1 MFGPSPLMGMKNS
14 KIVGTRFKKGSRKG
28 KKKFSNAAKKCSSK
42 ERTGRK
48 TFKSVEMSA
57 RKTGRKIEMPGKRNA
72 RTSVKEFRSAGVNE
86 RKTGRIVEKSE
97 KIIVK
102 ARDNKVSTGNEVEIV
117 MEKVALTWM
126 TLASVEEGA
135 GNPSGATNNSF
146 IGLQTVC

>member
-1 MFGPSPLMGMKNS
+1 M
-14 KIVGTRFKKGSRKG
+14 
-28 KKKFSNAAKKCSSK
+28 
-42 ERTGRK
+42 
-48 TFKSVEMSA
+48 
-57 RKTGRKIEMPGKRNA
+57 
-72 RTSVKEFRSAGVNE
+72 NE

-146 IGLQTVC
+146 IGLQTVLPASMVSPSHSPEFINVPGPV